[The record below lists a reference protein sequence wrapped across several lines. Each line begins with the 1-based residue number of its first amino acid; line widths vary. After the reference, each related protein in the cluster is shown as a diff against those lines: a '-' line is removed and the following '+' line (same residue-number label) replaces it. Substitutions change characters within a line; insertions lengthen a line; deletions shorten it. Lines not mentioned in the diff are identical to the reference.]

1 MIFLIQNKPM
11 LQVSTVNK
19 SFSLTGERIKK
30 MIAGS
35 IRNLLLGFLLGIL
48 ILTAFPSRLSPAH
61 NENHQAF
68 RENLKKSINSCLNTP
83 KFSKVRVGIKIATLD
98 GNHVLF
104 QRNPEISFIPASI
117 TKIITS
123 GIALAK
129 FGPHFKF
136 ETYLLAH
143 GELENGILKGSL
155 YLKGKGD
162 PTLRHH
168 HLLELAKEL
177 KGKPLNRI
185 EGDIVYDISFL
196 DQEQPRYPPNAR
208 HLYAPPC
215 ALTLNYNWIPLEL
228 KVGPPPELRTIPQ
241 TAYARLFYDVKIS
254 PSRSPGKPTMIY
266 QKKNWGDYYT
276 VKGNITRWDRRYQV
290 LRLCV
295 SRPGLFTSTVF
306 RECLQAEGIMVTGH
320 LLQDKT
326 PENARVLSII
336 RTQSLGDITRTL
348 NCESNNVIAELLN
361 KNLGAYF
368 DSIPGNREK
377 GLGVMNR
384 YCQENIGL
392 ENGQFFIAD
401 ASGLSPRNRFS
412 PGQMIQVLVHFYSKL
427 GKEYYSTLA
436 PQGHHPHAM
445 NPVPPR
451 GIRMF
456 VKSGTL
462 PASGV
467 NTVAGYIF
475 DDEQDRSLAFCV
487 MANRR
492 GPGPM
497 AYSGTYTIPIL
508 KAIVAA
514 LGRKP

>member
-1 MIFLIQNKPM
+1 M
-11 LQVSTVNK
+11 S
-19 SFSLTGERIKK
+19 
-30 MIAGS
+30 AGS
-35 IRNLLLGFLLGIL
+35 IRNLLLGFMVVSL
-48 ILTAFPSRLSPAH
+48 IFTIPSSSLNSAH
-61 NENHQAF
+61 SENPQDI
-68 RENLKKSINSCLNTP
+68 REDFKKNINSCLSTSR
-83 KFSKVRVGIKIATLD
+83 FSKVRVGIKIVSLD
-98 GNHVLF
+98 SKQVLF
-104 QRNPEISFIPASI
+104 RRNPEISFIPASV

-129 FGPHFKF
+129 FGPLFKF
-136 ETYLLAH
+136 ETYLLAQ
-143 GELENGILKGSL
+143 GELKNGVLKGNL

-162 PTLRHH
+162 PTLRHR

-177 KGKPLNRI
+177 KVKSLKRI
-185 EGDIVYDISFL
+185 EGDIVYDVSFL

-215 ALTLNYNWIPLEL
+215 ALTLNYNWIPLKL
-228 KVGPPPELRTIPQ
+228 KVGPPPELMTIPQ
-241 TAYARLFYDVKIS
+241 TAYARLFYNVKIS
-254 PSRSPGKPTMIY
+254 QSLSPGKPTMTY

-276 VKGNITRWDRRYQV
+276 VKGNITRWDRRYKV

-295 SRPGLFTSTVF
+295 SRPGLFTATVF
-306 RECLQAEGIMVTGH
+306 RECLRAEGIKVMGH

-336 RTQSLGDITRTL
+336 RTQNLGDMTRTL

-392 ENGQFFIAD
+392 EKGQFIIAD

-412 PGQMIQVLVHFYSKL
+412 PSQMIQVLVHFYSKL
-427 GKEYYSTLA
+427 CKDYYSTLA

-445 NPVPPR
+445 NPVPPS

-475 DDEQDRSLAFCV
+475 DDEQDRSFAFCV

-492 GPGPM
+492 GAGPM

-508 KAIVAA
+508 KAIMAA
-514 LGRKP
+514 LCRKP